1 MQTSEKQVWFR
12 AKKHGWGWTLP
23 CCWQGWVTF
32 AVWLV
37 LLCGAA
43 ALCFPGRH
51 LGLWIASVIGLAVAM
66 FIICLAKGEK
76 PRWRWGKD

>member
-12 AKKHGWGWTLP
+12 AKKYGWGWTLP

-37 LLCGAA
+37 LLCVAA